1 MKIKYSNLTISTPEN
16 PPKNFSLT
24 LKKTLQTDKAIGLEN
39 AMVSDRG
46 NCVSSVAF
54 SVENSRKTPA
64 LAEEFCIE
72 FLREI
77 SKLPPSPLEIIFGV
91 EEEIKNLERELAE
104 AVAEMQRQMQIL
116 ENEITSLNSKLEET
130 ASQLRNIRHQI

>member
-46 NCVSSVAF
+46 NCVSSVSF
-54 SVENSRKTPA
+54 SVENSRKTPE
-64 LAEEFCIE
+64 LAEEFCID
-72 FLREI
+72 FIREI
-77 SKLPPSPLEIIFGV
+77 SKLPPSTLEIIFGEGENRKSFKIENAAVSKCRASV
-91 EEEIKNLERELAE
+91 EGR
-104 AVAEMQRQMQIL
+104 
-116 ENEITSLNSKLEET
+116 ITSHSLEFT
-130 ASQLRNIRHQI
+130 AGAAEE

>member
-16 PPKNFSLT
+16 PPKNFSIT

-39 AMVSDRG
+39 SMVSDRG

-77 SKLPPSPLEIIFGV
+77 SKLPPSPLEIIFGEGESKKSFIIENAAMFKCKASV
-91 EEEIKNLERELAE
+91 EGR
-104 AVAEMQRQMQIL
+104 
-116 ENEITSLNSKLEET
+116 ITSHSLEFT
-130 ASQLRNIRHQI
+130 AGEAGE

>member
-77 SKLPPSPLEIIFGV
+77 SKLPPSPLEIIFGEGESKKSFIIENAAMSKCKASV
-91 EEEIKNLERELAE
+91 EGH
-104 AVAEMQRQMQIL
+104 
-116 ENEITSLNSKLEET
+116 ITSHSLEFT
-130 ASQLRNIRHQI
+130 AGEAGE

>member
-77 SKLPPSPLEIIFGV
+77 SKLPPSPLEIIFGEGENKKSFIIENAAMSKCKASV
-91 EEEIKNLERELAE
+91 EGR
-104 AVAEMQRQMQIL
+104 
-116 ENEITSLNSKLEET
+116 ITSHSLEFT
-130 ASQLRNIRHQI
+130 AGEAGE